1 MAPVLSST
9 TCCRSSIRPG
19 SRPLSSYGWRP
30 WSCCPTCWCMAFCS
44 GVGAA
49 VSRSASDGSLPW
61 SFSSMMVRGAEYFLG
76 YTAPCLLFQRTKQGD
91 FHMQNRMMIT
101 GAGSGLGREIALR
114 WAREG
119 WRLALADVNEAGL
132 AESLE
137 LVRAAGGDGFT
148 QRCDVR
154 DYSQLTA
161 LAQSCEEKFGGI
173 DVIVNNAG
181 VASGGFFDE
190 LSLEDWDWQIA
201 INLMG
206 VVKGCKA
213 FLPLLEKSI
222 GKIVNIAS
230 MAALMQGP
238 AMSNYNVAKAGV
250 VALSESLLIEL
261 KQQEIGVHVVCP
273 SFFQTNLLD
282 SFRGPTPAMKAQ
294 VGKLLES
301 SPISAA
307 DIADYIYAEMAK
319 GEFMILPHEQGRM
332 AWALK
337 QKNPQLLYDEMISM
351 ADRMRAK
358 GKQA

>member
-1 MAPVLSST
+1 MH
-9 TCCRSSIRPG
+9 
-19 SRPLSSYGWRP
+19 
-30 WSCCPTCWCMAFCS
+30 
-44 GVGAA
+44 
-49 VSRSASDGSLPW
+49 
-61 SFSSMMVRGAEYFLG
+61 
-76 YTAPCLLFQRTKQGD
+76 K
-91 FHMQNRMMIT
+91 RMMIT
-101 GAGSGLGREIALR
+101 GAGSGLGRELALR

-119 WRLALADVNEAGL
+119 WQLALADVNDAGL
-132 AESLE
+132 AETFKQ
-137 LVRAAGGDGFT
+137 VRAAGGDGFT

-161 LAQSCEEKFGGI
+161 LAQACEEKLGGI
-173 DVIVNNAG
+173 DVLVNNAG
-181 VASGGFFDE
+181 VASGGFFEE

-213 FLPLLEKSI
+213 FLPLLQKSH
-222 GKIVNIAS
+222 GKIINIAS

-261 KQQEIGVHVVCP
+261 RDEQVGVHVVCP

-282 SFRGPTPAMKAQ
+282 SFRGPTPAMKQQ

-307 DIADYIYAEMAK
+307 DIAEYVYAEVAK
-319 GEFMILPHEQGRM
+319 GSFMILPHEQGRM

-337 QKNPQLLYDEMISM
+337 QKNPQLLYDEMANM
-351 ADRMRAK
+351 AGKMRSK
-358 GKQA
+358 TQPG

>member
-1 MAPVLSST
+1 
-9 TCCRSSIRPG
+9 
-19 SRPLSSYGWRP
+19 
-30 WSCCPTCWCMAFCS
+30 
-44 GVGAA
+44 
-49 VSRSASDGSLPW
+49 
-61 SFSSMMVRGAEYFLG
+61 
-76 YTAPCLLFQRTKQGD
+76 
-91 FHMQNRMMIT
+91 MQKRMMIT

-114 WAREG
+114 WARAG
-119 WRLALADVNEAGL
+119 WQLALSDVNDAGL
-132 AESLE
+132 AETLA
-137 LVRAAGGDGFT
+137 LVRAAGGEGFT

-161 LAQSCEEKFGGI
+161 LAQACEERLGGI

-181 VASGGFFDE
+181 VASGGFFNE
-190 LSLEDWDWQIA
+190 LSLEDWDWQIS

-213 FLPLLEKSI
+213 FLPLLERSH

-261 KQQEIGVHVVCP
+261 QEQGVGVHVVCP
-273 SFFQTNLLD
+273 SFFQTNLMD
-282 SFRGPTPAMKAQ
+282 SFRGPTPAMKQQ
-294 VGKLLES
+294 VGKLLEN

-307 DIADYIYAEMAK
+307 EIAEYIYQAIER

-337 QKNPQLLYDEMISM
+337 QKNPQLLYSEMVSM
-351 ADRMRAK
+351 AGKMRKKA
-358 GKQA
+358 ADV

>member
-1 MAPVLSST
+1 
-9 TCCRSSIRPG
+9 
-19 SRPLSSYGWRP
+19 
-30 WSCCPTCWCMAFCS
+30 
-44 GVGAA
+44 
-49 VSRSASDGSLPW
+49 
-61 SFSSMMVRGAEYFLG
+61 
-76 YTAPCLLFQRTKQGD
+76 
-91 FHMQNRMMIT
+91 MQNRIMIT
-101 GAGSGLGREIALR
+101 GAGSGLGRELALR

-119 WRLALADVNEAGL
+119 SQLALADVNEAGL
-132 AESLE
+132 AETLS
-137 LVRAAGGDGFT
+137 LVREAGGDGFT

-161 LAQSCEEKFGGI
+161 LAQACEERLGGI
-173 DVIVNNAG
+173 DVAINNAG
-181 VASGGFFDE
+181 VASGGFFNE

-213 FLPLLEKSI
+213 FLPLLQKSH
-222 GKIVNIAS
+222 GKIINIAS

-261 KQQEIGVHVVCP
+261 RDQQVGVHVVCP

-282 SFRGPTPAMKAQ
+282 SFRGPTPAMKQQ

-307 DIADYIYAEMAK
+307 DIADYVYVEVAK
-319 GEFMILPHEQGRM
+319 GSFMILPHEQGRM

-337 QKNPQLLYDEMISM
+337 QKNPQLLYDEMANM
-351 ADRMRAK
+351 AAKMRSKTQPA
-358 GKQA
+358 

>member
-1 MAPVLSST
+1 
-9 TCCRSSIRPG
+9 
-19 SRPLSSYGWRP
+19 
-30 WSCCPTCWCMAFCS
+30 
-44 GVGAA
+44 
-49 VSRSASDGSLPW
+49 
-61 SFSSMMVRGAEYFLG
+61 
-76 YTAPCLLFQRTKQGD
+76 
-91 FHMQNRMMIT
+91 MQNRMMIT

-119 WRLALADVNEAGL
+119 WQLALSDVSEPGL
-132 AESLE
+132 QETLK
-137 LVRAAGGDGFT
+137 LVREAGGDGFI

-161 LAQSCEEKFGGI
+161 FAQACEVKLGGI

-181 VASGGFFDE
+181 VASGGFFAE

-213 FLPLLEKSI
+213 FLPLLEKSKGRI
-222 GKIVNIAS
+222 INIAS

-250 VALSESLLIEL
+250 VALSESLLVEL
-261 KQQEIGVHVVCP
+261 KQQEVGVHVVCP

-307 DIADYIYAEMAK
+307 QIADYIYQRVAE

-337 QKNPQLLYDEMISM
+337 QDNPQLLYDEMTTM
-351 ADRMRAK
+351 ADKMRAK
-358 GKQA
+358 AQAAKG

>member
-1 MAPVLSST
+1 M
-9 TCCRSSIRPG
+9 
-19 SRPLSSYGWRP
+19 
-30 WSCCPTCWCMAFCS
+30 
-44 GVGAA
+44 
-49 VSRSASDGSLPW
+49 
-61 SFSSMMVRGAEYFLG
+61 
-76 YTAPCLLFQRTKQGD
+76 
-91 FHMQNRMMIT
+91 
-101 GAGSGLGREIALR
+101 RE
-114 WAREG
+114 
-119 WRLALADVNEAGL
+119 
-132 AESLE
+132 
-137 LVRAAGGDGFT
+137 AGGDGFT

-181 VASGGFFDE
+181 VASGGFFGE

-213 FLPLLEKSI
+213 FLPLLERSK

-250 VALSESLLIEL
+250 VALSESLLVEL
-261 KQQEIGVHVVCP
+261 ALVEVGVHVVCP

-282 SFRGPTPAMKAQ
+282 SFRGPSPEMKHQ

-307 DIADYIYAEMAK
+307 DIADYIHAEVAK
-319 GEFMILPHEQGRM
+319 GSFLILPHEQRGWPGGSSSRI
-332 AWALK
+332 
-337 QKNPQLLYDEMISM
+337 PRRSM
-351 ADRMRAK
+351 TR
-358 GKQA
+358 

>member
-1 MAPVLSST
+1 M
-9 TCCRSSIRPG
+9 
-19 SRPLSSYGWRP
+19 
-30 WSCCPTCWCMAFCS
+30 
-44 GVGAA
+44 
-49 VSRSASDGSLPW
+49 
-61 SFSSMMVRGAEYFLG
+61 
-76 YTAPCLLFQRTKQGD
+76 
-91 FHMQNRMMIT
+91 HNRIMIT

-132 AESLE
+132 RDTLA
-137 LVRAAGGDGFT
+137 LVREAGGEGFV

-161 LAQSCEEKFGGI
+161 LAQACEEKFGGI

-181 VASGGFFDE
+181 VASGGFFSE
-190 LSLEDWDWQIA
+190 LSLEDWEWQLS

-213 FLPLLEKSI
+213 FLPMLERSKGRI
-222 GKIVNIAS
+222 INIAS

-250 VALSESLLIEL
+250 LALSESLLIEL
-261 KQQEIGVHVVCP
+261 RQQQVAVHVVCP

-307 DIADYIYAEMAK
+307 DIAGYIFQQVAD
-319 GEFMILPHEQGRM
+319 GQFLILPHEQGRE
-332 AWALK
+332 AWQLK
-337 QKNPQLLYDEMISM
+337 QRNPQLIYDEMATM
-351 ADRMRAK
+351 AEKMRAK
-358 GKQA
+358 AKPTL

>member
-1 MAPVLSST
+1 MH
-9 TCCRSSIRPG
+9 
-19 SRPLSSYGWRP
+19 
-30 WSCCPTCWCMAFCS
+30 
-44 GVGAA
+44 
-49 VSRSASDGSLPW
+49 
-61 SFSSMMVRGAEYFLG
+61 
-76 YTAPCLLFQRTKQGD
+76 K
-91 FHMQNRMMIT
+91 RMMIT
-101 GAGSGLGREIALR
+101 GAGSGLGRELALR

-119 WRLALADVNEAGL
+119 WQLALADINAAGL
-132 AESLE
+132 AETLKQ
-137 LVRAAGGDGFT
+137 VREAGGDGFT

-161 LAQSCEEKFGGI
+161 LAQACEEKLGGI
-173 DVIVNNAG
+173 DVLVNNAG
-181 VASGGFFDE
+181 VASGGFFEE

-213 FLPLLEKSI
+213 FLPLLLRSQ

-261 KQQEIGVHVVCP
+261 QAQRVSVHVVCP

-282 SFRGPTPAMKAQ
+282 SFRGPTPAMKQA

-301 SPISAA
+301 SPISATQ
-307 DIADYIYAEMAK
+307 IAEYIYTAIEQ

-337 QKNPQLLYDEMISM
+337 QKNPQLLYGEMAAM
-351 ADRMRAK
+351 A
-358 GKQA
+358 GKLRSKTTPV

>member
-1 MAPVLSST
+1 
-9 TCCRSSIRPG
+9 
-19 SRPLSSYGWRP
+19 
-30 WSCCPTCWCMAFCS
+30 
-44 GVGAA
+44 
-49 VSRSASDGSLPW
+49 
-61 SFSSMMVRGAEYFLG
+61 
-76 YTAPCLLFQRTKQGD
+76 
-91 FHMQNRMMIT
+91 MQNRIMIT
-101 GAGSGLGREIALR
+101 GAGSGLGRELALR

-119 WRLALADVNEAGL
+119 CQLALADVNEAGL
-132 AESLE
+132 AETLK
-137 LVRAAGGDGFT
+137 LVREAGGDGFT

-161 LAQSCEEKFGGI
+161 LAQACEERLGGI
-173 DVIVNNAG
+173 DVVINNAG
-181 VASGGFFDE
+181 VASGGFFNE

-213 FLPLLEKSI
+213 FLPLLQKSH
-222 GKIVNIAS
+222 GKIINIAS

-261 KQQEIGVHVVCP
+261 RDDQVGVHVVCP

-282 SFRGPTPAMKAQ
+282 SFRGPTPAMKQQ

-307 DIADYIYAEMAK
+307 DIAEYVYAEVAK
-319 GEFMILPHEQGRM
+319 GSFMILPHEQGRM

-337 QKNPQLLYDEMISM
+337 QKNPQLLYDEMANM
-351 ADRMRAK
+351 AGKMRSKAQP
-358 GKQA
+358 G

>member
-1 MAPVLSST
+1 
-9 TCCRSSIRPG
+9 
-19 SRPLSSYGWRP
+19 
-30 WSCCPTCWCMAFCS
+30 
-44 GVGAA
+44 
-49 VSRSASDGSLPW
+49 
-61 SFSSMMVRGAEYFLG
+61 
-76 YTAPCLLFQRTKQGD
+76 
-91 FHMQNRMMIT
+91 MQNRMMIT

-119 WRLALADVNEAGL
+119 WWLALSDVNDAGL
-132 AESLE
+132 QETLR
-137 LVRAAGGDGFT
+137 LVREAGGDGFT
-148 QRCDVR
+148 RRCDVR

-161 LAQSCEEKFGGI
+161 LAQACDVRDYSQLTALAQACDEQFGGI

-181 VASGGFFDE
+181 VASGGFFSE

-213 FLPLLEKSI
+213 FLPLLERSRGRI
-222 GKIVNIAS
+222 INIAS

-250 VALSESLLIEL
+250 VALSESLLAEL
-261 KQQEIGVHVVCP
+261 RQQEIGVHVVCP

-282 SFRGPTPAMKAQ
+282 SFRGPTPEMKAQ

-307 DIADYIYAEMAK
+307 DIADYIYREVEK
-319 GEFMILPHEQGRM
+319 GEFMILPHEMGRM
-332 AWALK
+332 AWQLK
-337 QKNPQLLYDEMISM
+337 RQNPQALYDEMASM
-351 ADRMRAK
+351 AAKMRAK
-358 GKQA
+358 ARQG

>member
-1 MAPVLSST
+1 MPDGLQIPTGASERKFNVFLMYLDCSLISFDAKDQQIAAFGSSYRNR
-9 TCCRSSIRPG
+9 CRSCRRLRSFDPPFSNLIERGRAQNLRYTPPNFPG
-19 SRPLSSYGWRP
+19 TTRLS
-30 WSCCPTCWCMAFCS
+30 A
-44 GVGAA
+44 
-49 VSRSASDGSLPW
+49 
-61 SFSSMMVRGAEYFLG
+61 
-76 YTAPCLLFQRTKQGD
+76 
-91 FHMQNRMMIT
+91 MQNRMMIT

-119 WRLALADVNEAGL
+119 WQLALSDVSEPGL
-132 AESLE
+132 QETLKM
-137 LVRAAGGDGFT
+137 VREAGGDGFT

-161 LAQSCEEKFGGI
+161 FAQACEEKLGGI
-173 DVIVNNAG
+173 DIIVNNAG
-181 VASGGFFDE
+181 VASGGFFSE

-213 FLPLLEKSI
+213 FLPLLEQSK
-222 GKIVNIAS
+222 GKIINIAS

-261 KQQEIGVHVVCP
+261 AQQEVGVHVVCP

-301 SPISAA
+301 SPITAA
-307 DIADYIYAEMAK
+307 DIADYIYQQVAA

-332 AWALK
+332 AWAIK
-337 QKNPQLLYDEMISM
+337 QKNPQLLYNEMTSM
-351 ADRMRAK
+351 AEKMRAK
-358 GKQA
+358 AKQNNG

>member
-1 MAPVLSST
+1 
-9 TCCRSSIRPG
+9 
-19 SRPLSSYGWRP
+19 
-30 WSCCPTCWCMAFCS
+30 
-44 GVGAA
+44 
-49 VSRSASDGSLPW
+49 
-61 SFSSMMVRGAEYFLG
+61 
-76 YTAPCLLFQRTKQGD
+76 
-91 FHMQNRMMIT
+91 MQTRIMIT
-101 GAGSGLGREIALR
+101 GAGSGLGREMALR

-119 WRLALADVNEAGL
+119 CELALSDVNEAGL
-132 AESLE
+132 AETLKR
-137 LVRAAGGDGFT
+137 VREAGGDGFT

-161 LAQSCEEKFGGI
+161 FAQACEERLDGI
-173 DVIVNNAG
+173 DIIVNNAG
-181 VASGGFFDE
+181 VASGGFFSE
-190 LSLEDWDWQIA
+190 LSLEDWEWQIS

-213 FLPLLEKSI
+213 FLPLLERSQ
-222 GKIVNIAS
+222 GRIVNIAS

-261 KQQEIGVHVVCP
+261 KQQGIDVHVVCP

-294 VGKLLES
+294 VGKLLEG

-307 DIADYIYAEMAK
+307 EIADYIYQEIAK
-319 GEFMILPHEQGRM
+319 GEFMILPHEMGRM

-337 QKNPQLLYDEMISM
+337 QKNPQALYAEMAGM
-351 ADRMRAK
+351 AERMRAK
-358 GKQA
+358 AQRG

>member
-1 MAPVLSST
+1 
-9 TCCRSSIRPG
+9 
-19 SRPLSSYGWRP
+19 
-30 WSCCPTCWCMAFCS
+30 
-44 GVGAA
+44 
-49 VSRSASDGSLPW
+49 
-61 SFSSMMVRGAEYFLG
+61 
-76 YTAPCLLFQRTKQGD
+76 
-91 FHMQNRMMIT
+91 MQNRMMIT

-114 WAREG
+114 WARDG

-132 AESLE
+132 AESLK
-137 LVRAAGGDGFT
+137 LVREAGGDGFT

-181 VASGGFFDE
+181 VASGGFFGE

-213 FLPLLEKSI
+213 FLPLLERSK

-250 VALSESLLIEL
+250 VALSESLLVEL
-261 KQQEIGVHVVCP
+261 ALVEVGVHVVCP

-282 SFRGPTPAMKAQ
+282 SFRGPSPEMKHQ

-307 DIADYIYAEMAK
+307 EIADYIHAEVAK
-319 GEFMILPHEQGRM
+319 GSFLILPHEQARM
-332 AWALK
+332 VWRIK
-337 QKNPQLLYDEMISM
+337 QQNPQAIYDEMTAM
-351 ADRMRAK
+351 AGKMQAK
-358 GKQA
+358 RQRQA

>member
-1 MAPVLSST
+1 
-9 TCCRSSIRPG
+9 
-19 SRPLSSYGWRP
+19 
-30 WSCCPTCWCMAFCS
+30 
-44 GVGAA
+44 
-49 VSRSASDGSLPW
+49 
-61 SFSSMMVRGAEYFLG
+61 
-76 YTAPCLLFQRTKQGD
+76 
-91 FHMQNRMMIT
+91 MQNRMMIT

-132 AESLE
+132 AETLK
-137 LVRAAGGDGFT
+137 LVREAGGDGFT
-148 QRCDVR
+148 RRCDVR

-161 LAQSCEEKFGGI
+161 LAQACEEQFGGI
-173 DVIVNNAG
+173 DIIVNNAG
-181 VASGGFFDE
+181 VASGGFFSE
-190 LSLEDWDWQIA
+190 LSLEDWDWQIS

-213 FLPLLEKSI
+213 FLPLLEKSK

-238 AMSNYNVAKAGV
+238 GMSNYNVAKAGV
-250 VALSESLLIEL
+250 VALSESLLVEL
-261 KQQEIGVHVVCP
+261 RQMEIGVHVVCP

-307 DIADYIYAEMAK
+307 DIATYIHDEVAK
-319 GEFMILPHEQGRM
+319 GSFLILPHEMGRM

-337 QKNPQLLYDEMISM
+337 QKNPQALYDEMASM
-351 ADRMRAK
+351 AEKCAVRSNRSADHRVSYFRR
-358 GKQA
+358 QACLV

>member
-1 MAPVLSST
+1 
-9 TCCRSSIRPG
+9 
-19 SRPLSSYGWRP
+19 
-30 WSCCPTCWCMAFCS
+30 
-44 GVGAA
+44 
-49 VSRSASDGSLPW
+49 
-61 SFSSMMVRGAEYFLG
+61 
-76 YTAPCLLFQRTKQGD
+76 
-91 FHMQNRMMIT
+91 MQNRIMIT

-114 WAREG
+114 WAHEG
-119 WRLALADVNEAGL
+119 WRLALSDVNDAGL
-132 AESLE
+132 QETLR
-137 LVRAAGGDGFT
+137 LVREAGGDGFV

-161 LAQSCEEKFGGI
+161 LAQACEEKFGGI

-181 VASGGFFDE
+181 VASGGFFSE

-213 FLPLLEKSI
+213 FLPMLEASK
-222 GKIVNIAS
+222 GKIINIAS

-250 VALSESLLIEL
+250 VALSESLLVEL
-261 KQQEIGVHVVCP
+261 REQQVSVHVVCP

-301 SPISAA
+301 SPITATQVA
-307 DIADYIYAEMAK
+307 EYIYDHVAE

-332 AWALK
+332 AWQLK
-337 QKNPQLLYDEMISM
+337 QKTPHALYDEMATM
-351 ADRMRAK
+351 CEKMRAK
-358 GKQA
+358 ARQ

>member
-1 MAPVLSST
+1 M
-9 TCCRSSIRPG
+9 
-19 SRPLSSYGWRP
+19 
-30 WSCCPTCWCMAFCS
+30 
-44 GVGAA
+44 
-49 VSRSASDGSLPW
+49 
-61 SFSSMMVRGAEYFLG
+61 
-76 YTAPCLLFQRTKQGD
+76 
-91 FHMQNRMMIT
+91 HNRIMIT

-119 WRLALADVNEAGL
+119 WQLALSDVNEAGL
-132 AESLE
+132 AETLK
-137 LVRAAGGDGFT
+137 LVREAGGDGFT

-161 LAQSCEEKFGGI
+161 LAQACEEKLGGI
-173 DVIVNNAG
+173 DIIVNNAG
-181 VASGGFFDE
+181 VASGGFFEE

-213 FLPLLEKSI
+213 FLPLVQKSK
-222 GKIVNIAS
+222 GKIINVAS

-261 KQQEIGVHVVCP
+261 KEEGVGVHVVCP

-282 SFRGPTPAMKAQ
+282 SFRGPTPAMKQQ

-307 DIADYIYAEMAK
+307 DIADTIYREVAEGA
-319 GEFMILPHEQGRM
+319 FMILPHEQGRM

-337 QKNPQLLYDEMISM
+337 QKNPQALYDEMASM
-351 ADRMRAK
+351 AAKMRAK
-358 GKQA
+358 NRTSA